1 MTVALMILLLQ
12 VGLGVM
18 VASPIQRDAPVPV
31 VLVPGWSDGPHELL
45 PLQRRFLEAGWPGER
60 ISVLVFRDPA
70 GSNVAHARALAGR
83 VDALREAT
91 GAGEVDVVAHSM
103 GGLAVRHYLHFM
115 GGAGGVRRVA
125 FLATP
130 HRGTWAAHL
139 AWGEGGDE
147 MEPGSPFLAALNRGE
162 PLPDGVEAVTVR
174 TPVDLRVLPPSSATL
189 PDVRDV
195 EVCCPTHAGLVDDD
209 GAFAVVRRFLS
220 ASAEDLEGGAA
231 GGGGAR
237 PGRRR

>member
-1 MTVALMILLLQ
+1 MTLMILLLQ
-12 VGLGVM
+12 VGLGVT
-18 VASPIQRDAPVPV
+18 VISPLQRDAPVPV

-45 PLQRRFLEAGWPGER
+45 PLQRRFLEAGWAGER
-60 ISVLVFRDPA
+60 ISVLVFGDPA
-70 GSNVAHARALAGR
+70 GSNVVHARALARR

-91 GAGEVDVVAHSM
+91 AAGEVDVVAHSM
-103 GGLAVRHYLHFM
+103 GGLAVRHYLRFM
-115 GGAGGVRRVA
+115 GGADAVRRVA

-139 AWGEGGDE
+139 AWGDGGDE
-147 MEPGSPFLAALNRGE
+147 MEPGSPFLAALNRGD

-174 TPVDLRVLPPSSATL
+174 TPIDLRVLPPSSATL

-209 GAFAVVRRFLS
+209 GTFAVVRRFLA
-220 ASAEDLEGGAA
+220 ASAEELERRDGA
-231 GGGGAR
+231 GGR
-237 PGRRR
+237 EPRTEGRR